1 MSFRSYRQPTRR
13 CGFTL
18 VELLIAITIASVLT
32 AIALPTLKD
41 SMRQTSLS
49 RSASLV
55 KGAFINAR
63 TQAIRTGRPYGLVI
77 ARQRR
82 DIGEGNPANLNYFS
96 ANYATRLYYVQS
108 PMEYRGDVDSAV
120 AYPIIHT
127 TSPTPPTTSP
137 LYPRQPQFFIP
148 RSSSGLL
155 YALASGINSAASA
168 LIRPGVRFS
177 VNGSGYVFVLES
189 AVTEVSNNI
198 PALAP
203 VLAAGTD
210 GTLITFNCL
219 TVASENNMVSG
230 NWRGATSDWEFP
242 MALSL
247 TQPYPF
253 KFRVNPIRA
262 PLAPVNLVGRT
273 VVDLSISGPSTAP
286 IAFNAQ
292 AIVDSAP
299 GNQIPNLQVDRELS
313 DVVVM
318 FAPDGRLNGVHYDV
332 RNVQSGV
339 IEKFDL
345 TRFSPS
351 TTVSFNVGY
360 VDGILE
366 NIDDAA
372 RYPQSIGGTDYQ
384 VTANDPPLATPQP
397 PAALTPT
404 KVPNFA
410 NPDCAWVSVQP
421 LSGAISLGTV
431 ATQPPAGVLS
441 TYYGLGANPTA
452 RQVINARIHQSRR
465 LTTGGAVQ

>member
-1 MSFRSYRQPTRR
+1 MRINTDHLRR
-13 CGFTL
+13 LGRGFTL
-18 VELLIAITIASVLT
+18 VELLVAITIASALT

-41 SMRQTSLS
+41 SMRQTTLS

-77 ARQRR
+77 ERR
-82 DIGEGNPANLNYFS
+82 RSDIGEGNPANLNYFS

-120 AYPIIHT
+120 AYPIMHT
-127 TSPTPPTTSP
+127 TSPTPPTNSP
-137 LYPRQPQFFIP
+137 LYPIQPKFFIP

-155 YALASGINSAASA
+155 YALASGVNSAASR

-177 VNGSGYVFVLES
+177 VNGSGYVFVLET
-189 AVTEVSNNI
+189 AQTEVSDNI
-198 PALAP
+198 AALAP
-203 VLAAGTD
+203 VLASGTD
-210 GTLITFNCL
+210 GTLLTFNCL
-219 TVASENNMVSG
+219 TVAADNNMVAG
-230 NWRGATSDWEFP
+230 NWRGPSSEWEFP

-247 TQPYPF
+247 TQPYEF
-253 KFRVNPIRA
+253 KFQVNPIRA

-273 VVDLSISGPSTAP
+273 VVDLSISGPSTNP
-286 IAFNAQ
+286 IAFNSQ
-292 AIVDSAP
+292 VIVDSSP
-299 GNQIPNLQVDRELS
+299 GTQIPNVQSDRELN

-318 FAPDGRLNGVHYDV
+318 FAADGRLNGVYTDV
-332 RNVQSGV
+332 RDVQSGL
-339 IEKFDL
+339 IENFVL
-345 TRFSPS
+345 TRFDPS
-351 TTVSFNVGY
+351 TTVSFNIGY

-372 RYPQSIGGTDYQ
+372 RYPQTVGGTDYQ
-384 VTANDPPLATPQP
+384 VTTNDPPLANPQP
-397 PAALTPT
+397 PLALVPT

-431 ATQPPAGVLS
+431 ATQPPLGVLT
-441 TYYGLGANPTA
+441 TYYGLGTNPTA
-452 RQVINARIHQSRR
+452 RQVVGARIHQSRR
-465 LTTGGAVQ
+465 LNSGGAVQ